1 MLTIKTKNMDLQKIK
16 FGYSPEKYQDATVPK
31 TFVANVFSWMFL
43 ALGITAFVAYYF
55 AANKGL
61 METLYYSNPETGKG
75 GMTGLGWIVTLAPL
89 GFVLL
94 MSFGINKLSAI
105 VMTLLFVVF
114 SVLMGMSLSFI
125 FLVYTSGSI
134 FTTFIVTS
142 AMFGVMA
149 VAGYTTKAD
158 LTKFGSI
165 MMMGLIG
172 IIIASVINMFMRSSG
187 FDYIISF
194 IGVLI
199 FTGLTA
205 YDVQKLKNIGTQVEA
220 GTDTARKLSILGA
233 LTLYL
238 DFINLFLFLL
248 RFLGKRD

>member
-1 MLTIKTKNMDLQKIK
+1 MELQKGNFNFFAK
-16 FGYSPEKYQDATVPK
+16 VETTQVHSVPT
-31 TFVANVFSWMFL
+31 TFVSNVFSWMCL

-55 AANKGL
+55 AADKSL
-61 METLYYSNPETGKG
+61 MDYLISVNPETGRG
-75 GMTGLGWIVTLAPL
+75 GMSALGWFVILAPI

-94 MSFGINKLSAI
+94 MSMAMNRLSAMA
-105 VMTLLFVVF
+105 MTLLFVF
-114 SVLMGMSLSFI
+114 YSVLMGMSLSFI
-125 FLVYTSGSI
+125 FLIYTASSI
-134 FTTFIVTS
+134 ATTFIVTS

-149 VAGYTTKAD
+149 VAGYTTKTD

-165 MMMGLIG
+165 LFMALIG
-172 IIIASVINMFMRSSG
+172 IIIASVVNMFMKSSG
-187 FDYIISF
+187 MDYIISF
-194 IGVLI
+194 LGVLI

-205 YDVQKLKNIGTQVEA
+205 YDVQKLKNIGGQIEQ
-220 GTDTARKLSILGA
+220 GTDTAKKMAILGA